1 MGSHYHYRHVLT
13 RHAPLHSDG
22 SNNNNI
28 FEVLILL
35 VPIPL
40 LLYSVFPPRKNLLIG
55 LIYVLSIFVTLI
67 QIIRLLSITHQTSQI
82 DTSTLIIWSLIGVSL
97 GITAASLISFAP
109 LFKSFLSSEID
120 TFRLSLKIDHAKMA
134 VKRAGKDS
142 PTWQKVVMSLG
153 YGELKRQGRESK
165 NESGLE
171 SRSGYRM
178 DAWNTEGGEWSA
190 EDPNF
195 EMGFIKTTEVI
206 ISREGSMWEE
216 PKST

>member
-1 MGSHYHYRHVLT
+1 
-13 RHAPLHSDG
+13 
-22 SNNNNI
+22 
-28 FEVLILL
+28 
-35 VPIPL
+35 
-40 LLYSVFPPRKNLLIG
+40 
-55 LIYVLSIFVTLI
+55 LSPFL
-67 QIIRLLSITHQTSQI
+67 
-82 DTSTLIIWSLIGVSL
+82 
-97 GITAASLISFAP
+97 FAP

-190 EDPNF
+190 EDLNF